1 MFREVSLGCVLL
13 AGFLLVGCDDSATS
27 NATTAVATSASDNP
41 SLRGS
46 NTAIYLPGGLGLD
59 FGRAPISDEI
69 TEDKTSKIRIVS
81 YEFSESYEAI
91 DHAVASIVEPAKY
104 VRKVNPAGTNK
115 FSVAYL
121 KQGFNPVL
129 CSYAVV
135 AKEGFSRKT
144 TLTLSWRL

>member
-13 AGFLLVGCDDSATS
+13 AGLLLVGCDDSATS

-41 SLRGS
+41 SLQGS
-46 NTAIYLPGGLGLD
+46 NTALYLPGGLGLD
-59 FGRAPISDEI
+59 FGRAPISDKI

-81 YEFSESYEAI
+81 YEFSESYEVI

-115 FSVAYL
+115 LSVTYL
-121 KQGFNPVL
+121 KRDVSPVL
-129 CSYAVV
+129 CRYSVIV
-135 AKEGFSRKT
+135 KEGFDNKT
-144 TLTLSWRL
+144 TLTLSWRF